1 MHVLHPLPLC
11 DAAVI
16 PHSFELFYSATV
28 TRTLATT
35 LRMTAKREIAHYII
49 QNAYTVMLIQWG
61 DRQSQ
66 PLQENARYLIELATR
81 IAASSCLHHASSA
94 TSFRTIDAGP
104 RQQPDDDEF
113 ELFWFDIRDRPRE
126 LALNV
131 NIPSP
136 RRPKTPFSA
145 LVANSDQ
152 QLREIIAAWLTQ
164 IGAATVHEAST
175 VAEARAHAL
184 ARGPRDLAI
193 IDLEQPDGSG
203 IELVTDLRNR
213 GWRRIVVLTSP
224 DHRCTVPLALQ
235 AGAQACLLKPV
246 PLKDDFQRIPGSDSD
261 IEPNETPKLDFFTSG
276 FGGASSQY
284 DLSTRE
290 VEILQ
295 LVADGH
301 SNREIGQTLN
311 RSTSTIKS
319 HLLCIGRKLGAGNRA
334 RMVVQAL
341 RTGIIT

>member
-1 MHVLHPLPLC
+1 VHVLHPLPLC
-11 DAAVI
+11 DAAVV
-16 PHSFELFYSATV
+16 PRSFELFYTATV

-35 LRMTAKREIAHYII
+35 LRMTAKREIAHYVI

-81 IAASSCLHHASSA
+81 IAASSCLHHDSSA
-94 TSFRTIDAGP
+94 TSFRTVDADP

-126 LALNV
+126 PALNV
-131 NIPSP
+131 DIPSP
-136 RRPKTPFSA
+136 RRPEAPFSA

-152 QLREIIAAWLTQ
+152 QLREVIAAWLTQ

-193 IDLEQPDGSG
+193 LDLEQPDG
-203 IELVTDLRNR
+203 IELVADLRDR

-246 PLKDDFQRIPGSDSD
+246 PLQDDFQGIPGSDSD
-261 IEPNETPKLDFFTSG
+261 IKPNDTPKLDFVSSG
-276 FGGASSQY
+276 FGGASSRY

-290 VEILQ
+290 VKILQ
-295 LVADGH
+295 LVAEGH

-311 RSTSTIKS
+311 RSTATIKS
-319 HLLCIGRKLGAGNRA
+319 HLLCIGRKLGTGNRA
-334 RMVVQAL
+334 RMVVHAL
-341 RTGIIT
+341 RAGIIT